1 MGRRNQTIIDEEV
14 TFGDNEELVSTT
26 DLRGVITY
34 ANDAFCCVAGYK
46 YDELIG
52 KNHNIVRHPDM
63 PKAAFK
69 DMWEKIKTGRHWR
82 GAVKNRCKDGRYYWV
97 DAFVTPIY
105 EEQQLVGYQSVRT
118 KLSPEYRQKAQDLY
132 VKLNQN
138 KRVESWFH
146 HVTFRHILFVLVAIG
161 LIVGESWNK
170 ISAVGLVLLPFII
183 YYNELFQIPRYF
195 GRLRQR
201 FDSPLRWV
209 YSGKSD
215 QSICDFHLKIYQ
227 GRIRT
232 IIGRVLDSTRPLH
245 QASSQLTDVVGKVRE
260 NAKQQNSELFQ
271 VSTAMEEMVQT
282 IDHIAKSTQHASSKV
297 ESVKQLCSDADKHM
311 NRTSDQ
317 IIQLANEISQSAET
331 SYELTQ
337 EADNIDSIMQEIQ
350 GIAEQTNLLALNAAI
365 EAARAGE
372 QGRGFA
378 VVADEVRALSQRTH
392 KATEQIQS
400 SIGEMQTTLRS
411 WSSVMQ
417 NSKTSADEC
426 VEKTQQTQ
434 ELVDQ
439 VVSAVTEISNLTV
452 QISTG
457 AEQQHVV
464 SKEINH
470 NIVSVGQVSNAN
482 LEQVDKVLQATDDI
496 EQRIDKLKGLA
507 ITFGQ

>member
-1 MGRRNQTIIDEEV
+1 MGRRNQSIIDEEV
-14 TFGDNEELVSTT
+14 TFGSDEELVSTT

-34 ANDAFCCVAGYK
+34 ANDAFCRVAGFE
-46 YDELIG
+46 YDELVG

-69 DMWEKIKTGRHWR
+69 DMWEKIKAGRHWR

-118 KLSPEYRQKAQDLY
+118 KLDSDYRQKAQALY
-132 VKLNQN
+132 TKLNQN
-138 KRVESWFH
+138 KRIEFWYH
-146 HVTFRHILFVLVAIG
+146 HAAFRHILFVFVAIG
-161 LIVGESWNK
+161 FIVGAYWNK
-170 ISAVGLVLLPFII
+170 IAEVGLVLLPFII
-183 YYNELFQIPRYF
+183 YYNELIQIPRYF
-195 GRLRQR
+195 GRLRQL

-209 YSGKSD
+209 YSGKNE
-215 QSICDFHLKIYQ
+215 QSICDFHIKIYQ

-245 QASSQLTDVVGKVRE
+245 QASSQLTDVVGRVRD
-260 NAKQQNSELFQ
+260 NAEQQNNELFQ

-282 IDHIAKSTQHASSKV
+282 IDSIAKSTQHTSSRV
-297 ESVKQLCSDADKHM
+297 EDVKQLCGDADDHM
-311 NRTSDQ
+311 SRTTEQ
-317 IIQLANEISQSAET
+317 ITQLANEISQAADT

-417 NSKTSADEC
+417 NSKSSADEC

-434 ELVDQ
+434 AIVDQ
-439 VVSAVTEISNLTV
+439 VVSAVTEIADLTV
-452 QISTG
+452 QISTA

-470 NIVSVGQVSNAN
+470 NIVNVGQVSNEN
-482 LEQVDKVLQATDDI
+482 LAQVDKVSQATNDI

-507 ITFGQ
+507 ITFGK